1 MASASLRLGK
11 SKASA
16 NVAAKIAGEEESVLL
31 KDDGGEPV
39 DSVDVVSQ
47 QSLKMGWL
55 EKETEESY
63 LGGWNKR
70 SVFVDEA
77 VCCPLCAVPR
87 PSQDFIVRAPPRVRS
102 ADTN

>member
-39 DSVDVVSQ
+39 DSVEVVSQ

-70 SVFVDEA
+70 SVSMGA
-77 VCCPLCAVPR
+77 VRCLPCAVSR
-87 PSQDFIVRAPPRVRS
+87 HSHDFIVRAPRVLIC
-102 ADTN
+102 